1 MRFQS
6 RHIGNK
12 RGGGGMMIR
21 MILMGAILIL
31 LLLLILKKGGVEAP
45 TSETRYVQTPDKRQ
59 VVYWPAEHNQLVHY
73 STHSLSYNP
82 EHRQADWV
90 AYILTSEDFGTTE
103 EIPLEYTKDPDM
115 EDVARSEE
123 HTSELQSRGHLV
135 CRLLLEKNTNVSSG
149 SL

>member
-90 AYILTSEDFGTTE
+90 A
-103 EIPLEYTKDPDM
+103 
-115 EDVARSEE
+115 RSEE
-123 HTSELQSRGHLV
+123 RRVGKSRW
-135 CRLLLEKNTNVSSG
+135 
-149 SL
+149 